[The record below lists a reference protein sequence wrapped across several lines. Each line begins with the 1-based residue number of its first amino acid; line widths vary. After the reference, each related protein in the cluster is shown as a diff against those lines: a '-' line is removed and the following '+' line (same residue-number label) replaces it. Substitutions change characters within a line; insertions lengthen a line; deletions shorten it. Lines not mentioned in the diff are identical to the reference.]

1 MWIYIPSEFY
11 PSVQELAESSLDLN
25 LQSQLLEQFVISRSK
40 PLRAKSW
47 LAAWKKKD
55 WIKRLFGRISKPSM
69 ANLGV
74 EKWIASLADIP
85 ASRLVLLEK
94 NLAIKTQDIS
104 GLTSKDSSKK
114 SSHQF
119 ASLKMCP
126 TIYELDLKK
135 LQMTYDNWVIK
146 LRQACLQRKKSVLL
160 TKEKDFLSWP
170 TVIVSDHLCN
180 PTETPQRWNERAQ
193 EKKQEG
199 INLHKPLRIVAQETW
214 PTVVSADAA
223 MGEIISPSDTY
234 VKTPS
239 GNLRKINKSGTNGSL
254 GLARTV
260 KIWEKPQQE
269 NWPTITVTDASVM
282 SARSPEKMIRKDG
295 RNVLRNPSLAE
306 TILQPADFPKN
317 KKDLQKQHQGLPYQA
332 KKSWSTVTTQDYKKR
347 GPNSVQQGLHEESRN
362 WPTVRTSSANG
373 ASSKEVEAGNPKQRL
388 EVMITNWPTPRAQE
402 PGSTSENYGKG
413 LKNTAENW
421 ATPTTRDWKDSANA
435 NVPTNS
441 LLGRQAPRTMK
452 DGVEFQMTLNPRFT
466 EWLMGWPIGW
476 TEFELAET
484 EWCLWLQRMRG
495 ELSRMECILQKTIN

>member
-1 MWIYIPSEFY
+1 M
-11 PSVQELAESSLDLN
+11 DLN
-25 LQSQLLEQFVISRSK
+25 LRSQLLEQSVMSRSK

-47 LAAWKKKD
+47 LVAWKKKD
-55 WIKRLFGRISKPSM
+55 WIKRLFGRILKPSM

-94 NLAIKTQDIS
+94 NLEKTTQDTS
-104 GLTSKDSSKK
+104 GQTSKNSSQK

-119 ASLKMCP
+119 ASLKMSEG
-126 TIYELDLKK
+126 IYDLDLKRS
-135 LQMTYDNWVIK
+135 QMTYCNWVIK
-146 LRQACLQRKKSVLL
+146 LRQACLQRQKLARLISG
-160 TKEKDFLSWP
+160 KDYSSWP

-180 PTETPQRWNERAQ
+180 PTETPQRWKQRAQ
-193 EKKQEG
+193 QKKAEG
-199 INLHKPLRIVAQETW
+199 INLHKPLRIVAQEVW
-214 PTVVSADAA
+214 PTVVSADAS
-223 MGEIISPSDTY
+223 MGAIISSNDTY
-234 VKTPS
+234 KKTS
-239 GNLRKINKSGTNGSL
+239 TGRLRKINKNGKDGSL

-260 KIWEKPQQE
+260 K
-269 NWPTITVTDASVM
+269 M
-282 SARSPEKMIRKDG
+282 M
-295 RNVLRNPSLAE
+295 
-306 TILQPADFPKN
+306 DF
-317 KKDLQKQHQGLPYQA
+317 QKQ
-332 KKSWSTVTTQDYKKR
+332 
-347 GPNSVQQGLHEESRN
+347 N

-441 LLGRQAPRTMK
+441 LLGRQAPRSMK
-452 DGVEFQMTLNPRFT
+452 NGTESQITLNPRFT

-484 EWCLWLQRMRG
+484 EWFHWLQRMRG
-495 ELSRMECILQKTIN
+495 ELLRMECILQKTIN